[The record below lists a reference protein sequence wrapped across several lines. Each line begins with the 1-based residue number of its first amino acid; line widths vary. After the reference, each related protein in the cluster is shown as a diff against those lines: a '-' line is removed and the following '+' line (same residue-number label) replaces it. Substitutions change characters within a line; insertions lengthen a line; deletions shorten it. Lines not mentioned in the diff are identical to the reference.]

1 MYGSNRSMNYLAH
14 IYLSGKNRQIQ
25 IGNFVGDAV
34 KGKAYNSYPDFFR
47 KGILLHRLIDS
58 FADTHPAVKEAVSLG
73 KPLFGRYSAAVT
85 DIFFDHFLALGFP
98 QYTGQKL
105 TPYAHR
111 FYIALIVNY
120 RYLPP
125 RFQHFIW
132 HFILTDRLGRYAS
145 RQGIKQSLDI
155 MTRYRKIA
163 INPPEAIVFLDKHFH
178 KLQSLFET
186 FFPEVQDL
194 CRRQLNL

>member
-1 MYGSNRSMNYLAH
+1 MNYLAH

-98 QYTGQKL
+98 QYTGQKTYSL
-105 TPYAHR
+105 CPQILYSPDR
-111 FYIALIVNY
+111 K
-120 RYLPP
+120 LPLP
-125 RFQHFIW
+125 SSP
-132 HFILTDRLGRYAS
+132 LPT
-145 RQGIKQSLDI
+145 
-155 MTRYRKIA
+155 
-163 INPPEAIVFLDKHFH
+163 FH
-178 KLQSLFET
+178 LAFH
-186 FFPEVQDL
+186 PD
-194 CRRQLNL
+194 